1 MKISSKLIAAAAGLL
16 LCFAGCAQKSALSFK
31 AGTYRAEAQGNGG
44 PVPVSVTFT
53 NTALKS
59 IVVEAN
65 KETPGIA
72 DPAIQKIPE
81 AIVKGQTLA
90 VDTISGCTVTCNAI
104 IAAVTDCVVQ
114 AGGDV
119 AAMQVKKI
127 AKAKAGKP
135 IERNVDVVVI
145 GGGGAGLAAAGS
157 GKDDAEVRV
166 EGVDWA
172 RYLGDAS
179 LNPYVRHAMERIRA
193 DYREKLSI
201 EVLAEEAGV
210 SASYLSR
217 KFKEAA
223 GQTFLELLTRERLQ
237 NAIVQLASGK
247 YRVYEVAE
255 ENGFGDYKNFCSVFK
270 KYMKCSPREFL
281 QQPK

>member
-1 MKISSKLIAAAAGLL
+1 MLRVLIVEDEEIIRRGLL
-16 LCFAGCAQKSALSFK
+16 ATIDWAGMGCRIVGDAPDGKVGLELLRTERPDVVLTDIRMPRMDGIEMAE
-31 AGTYRAEAQGNGG
+31 AARAEGILPQLVFLTSYAEFDYAQQALRLQAADYLLK
-44 PVPVSVTFT
+44 PVD
-53 NTALKS
+53 
-59 IVVEAN
+59 EA
-65 KETPGIA
+65 E
-72 DPAIQKIPE
+72 
-81 AIVKGQTLA
+81 
-90 VDTISGCTVTCNAI
+90 
-104 IAAVTDCVVQ
+104 
-114 AGGDV
+114 
-119 AAMQVKKI
+119 
-127 AKAKAGKP
+127 
-135 IERNVDVVVI
+135 
-145 GGGGAGLAAAGS
+145 LAALMQRLAASGS
-157 GKDDAEVRV
+157 GTDDAEVRV

-201 EVLAEEAGV
+201 EALAEEAGV

-237 NAIVQLASGK
+237 NAIAQLSSGT

-281 QQPK
+281 QQTR

>member
-1 MKISSKLIAAAAGLL
+1 MLRVLIVEDEEIIRRGLLSTIDWAGMGCEIVGDAADGRAGLEL
-16 LCFAGCAQKSALSFK
+16 LRTERPDVGLTDIRMPRMDGIEMAEQA
-31 AGTYRAEAQGNGG
+31 RAEGILPQLVFLTSYAEFGYAQQAIRLQAADYLLK
-44 PVPVSVTFT
+44 PVDEAELA
-53 NTALKS
+53 ALMK
-59 IVVEAN
+59 
-65 KETPGIA
+65 
-72 DPAIQKIPE
+72 
-81 AIVKGQTLA
+81 
-90 VDTISGCTVTCNAI
+90 
-104 IAAVTDCVVQ
+104 
-114 AGGDV
+114 
-119 AAMQVKKI
+119 
-127 AKAKAGKP
+127 
-135 IERNVDVVVI
+135 R
-145 GGGGAGLAAAGS
+145 LAAAGA
-157 GKDDAEVRV
+157 GRETPV
-166 EGVDWA
+166 EGIDWR
-172 RYLGDAS
+172 RYLEDSA

-237 NAIVQLASGK
+237 NAIAQLSSGK

-281 QQPK
+281 QQTR